1 MTQAEQD
8 ADLEEARKRLYPT
21 RFTAGRCRHD
31 SVTETTLWI
40 FDGRQQIGSASRNPT
55 GWTANRITRGMP
67 VGQRR
72 EPTIEAALSYI
83 VSPVSAAKG
92 VAPVSAARDNAP
104 VSKGN

>member
-1 MTQAEQD
+1 MTPAEQD

-21 RFTAGRCRHD
+21 RFTAERCRHET
-31 SVTETTLWI
+31 VTETALWI
-40 FDGRQQIGSASRNPT
+40 FDGRQQIGSASRNRD

-72 EPTIEAALSYI
+72 EPTMEAALSYI

-92 VAPVSAARDNAP
+92 EAPVSSAP
-104 VSKGN
+104 

>member
-21 RFTAGRCRHD
+21 RFTADRCRHD

-40 FDGRQQIGSASRNPT
+40 FDGRQQIGSASRNSD
-55 GWTANRITRGMP
+55 GWTANRITKGITA
-67 VGQRR
+67 GQRR
-72 EPTIEAALSYI
+72 EPTMEAALSYI
-83 VSPVSAAKG
+83 VS
-92 VAPVSAARDNAP
+92 PVSAARDNAP